1 MTFLDT
7 IDKTVYSIR
16 ADGLFAK
23 KGDLKG
29 AEKAYING
37 INMPKSY
44 GEAKTFFNQEAH
56 IYFFLSKIYDGEKHI
71 EMLEK
76 AAEYK
81 AAVSEISLFRALALK
96 ELGRAD
102 EAAQVL
108 DEMLSTAQN
117 LIDNKDM
124 RTYYGVG
131 SPSPMPFEL
140 DIEKQNLLSGYTLK
154 AFALYGKGKY
164 SEAEVCIR
172 KAQQLDPNDFAVYAY
187 SRITAY

>member
-1 MTFLDT
+1 
-7 IDKTVYSIR
+7 
-16 ADGLFAK
+16 
-23 KGDLKG
+23 
-29 AEKAYING
+29 
-37 INMPKSY
+37 MPKSY
-44 GEAKTFFNQEAH
+44 GEAMTFFNQEAH

>member
-1 MTFLDT
+1 
-7 IDKTVYSIR
+7 
-16 ADGLFAK
+16 
-23 KGDLKG
+23 
-29 AEKAYING
+29 
-37 INMPKSY
+37 
-44 GEAKTFFNQEAH
+44 
-56 IYFFLSKIYDGEKHI
+56 
-71 EMLEK
+71 MLEK